1 MKKHKS
7 RTSEAQNEAW
17 EGPRE
22 DQEGPK
28 VAQEGPRAPKRTKK
42 DQNRNLWEME
52 REARFNSGYHFGP
65 FRQEKEKRKEKG
77 NEESQQ
83 QPGPPYNQNAVDV

>member
-1 MKKHKS
+1 MDQNRREKVTKIDTEKGHIKVHKKS
-7 RTSEAQNEAW
+7 
-17 EGPRE
+17 
-22 DQEGPK
+22 
-28 VAQEGPRAPKRTKK
+28 
-42 DQNRNLWEME
+42 QNRNLWEME
-52 REARFNSGYHFGP
+52 REARFNSGYHFGS